1 LQGWEDG
8 ASKCPAIIAG
18 ILVLSDPKGGR
29 LPSGSQLQERCN
41 KIFNSG
47 KQMNPTQE
55 GCALE
60 TMVTAWNFIK
70 WDKVRQF
77 VKSLQRRIAKATNL
91 LYIVGRFTPASE
103 SLSRMRRKLQVRF
116 LGDKGGAIRL
126 RYPTFGF
133 PGFFL

>member
-1 LQGWEDG
+1 
-8 ASKCPAIIAG
+8 
-18 ILVLSDPKGGR
+18 
-29 LPSGSQLQERCN
+29 
-41 KIFNSG
+41 
-47 KQMNPTQE
+47 MNPTQE
-55 GCALE
+55 GFALE

-91 LYIVGRFTPASE
+91 LYIAGRFTPASE

-126 RYPTFGF
+126 RYPTKQIPYIESKWKQQINRNLKGFLISDFG
-133 PGFFL
+133 PHC